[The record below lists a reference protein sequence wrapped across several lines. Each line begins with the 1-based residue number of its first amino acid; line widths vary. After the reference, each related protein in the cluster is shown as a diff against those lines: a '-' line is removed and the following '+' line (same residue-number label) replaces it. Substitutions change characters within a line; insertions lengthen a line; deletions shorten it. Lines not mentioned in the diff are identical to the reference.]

1 VRTTGIC
8 QAFFLPNSEK
18 KLFLLPIVCTVS
30 AFLSRA
36 LCWIGIAGSE
46 GLLKEGLL
54 KEGLEGCGLVTLA
67 LSLELL
73 RDRRRRSLGL
83 TDPFRLLVLP
93 IAVSGLLSSSEFLPK
108 ASISPNIVLPFVARY
123 SSPTPTKRTMP
134 RSRATPNE
142 SVMKLCRRAALRLFV
157 VGWIAEG
164 RAVMVR
170 R

>member
-1 VRTTGIC
+1 VRIAGIC

-18 KLFLLPIVCTVS
+18 KLFLLPIVCIVS

-46 GLLKEGLL
+46 GLLKEGLV
-54 KEGLEGCGLVTLA
+54 GCGLVTLT
-67 LSLELL
+67 LVLELF
-73 RDRRRRSLGL
+73 RVRSDRSFGL
-83 TDPFRLLVLP
+83 TDLLRLLVLP
-93 IAVSGLLSSSEFLPK
+93 IAVSGLLSSSEFLLK

-134 RSRATPNE
+134 RSRATPSE
-142 SVMKLCRRAALRLFV
+142 SVKKLCRRAALRLFV